1 MSSSSGAA
9 RPEEV
14 AAFEEALSFLTSDR
28 EDVRKMAI
36 HGVAAQSKDSAA
48 LCEYLRSKPKGAATM
63 DVLLLHMHVGS
74 SKILG
79 DILTVLINVC
89 IDAEVTETL
98 IKKHIVRKSMR
109 LLDGL
114 QLHVAPNSD
123 IALSIVPLEELTLML
138 LCNLTTTSVLAVDDV
153 LQKDDE
159 DMRGFY
165 LGKLLSLYQRKTE
178 EEEED
183 RKAAEEAEET
193 AEEGA
198 AAPPPRPPPRDIRRW
213 ILRLILNI
221 SRCVDGQEQLLED
234 EAWREVLVEG
244 LSAPQNPAYRLLS
257 AQIIS
262 NCAMNA
268 EAPYFKFLLQSKVV
282 VKVIARLTSHHSVG
296 IEPVTEIQVELA
308 SIVARVL
315 ESEEAMA
322 ELEGMNAKR
331 LLEEVVK
338 TSQKAHEKEVE
349 GEAQVV
355 EVTEG
360 EEQPEAKVPSLSP
373 GVVEFLVNQVLPYL
387 DDVIDAYLAPGSEA
401 LD

>member
-1 MSSSSGAA
+1 
-9 RPEEV
+9 
-14 AAFEEALSFLTSDR
+14 
-28 EDVRKMAI
+28 
-36 HGVAAQSKDSAA
+36 
-48 LCEYLRSKPKGAATM
+48 M
-63 DVLLLHMHVGS
+63 DVLLLHTHVGS

-178 EEEED
+178 EEEENK
-183 RKAAEEAEET
+183 KAAEEAE
-193 AEEGA
+193 AEEGT

-213 ILRLILNI
+213 ILRLVLNI

-331 LLEEVVK
+331 LLEEAVK
-338 TSQKAHEKEVE
+338 MSQKAHEKEVE
-349 GEAQVV
+349 GKAQV
-355 EVTEG
+355 EVTG
-360 EEQPEAKVPSLSP
+360 DEEQHEAKITSLSP

-387 DDVIDAYLAPGSEA
+387 DDVVDAYLAPGSEA